1 MYWIQMILS
10 FLVALMILVS
20 IHEFGHFYVARR
32 CGVKVLRFS
41 IGFGQA
47 LWSRRDSKGTEYVL
61 AAIPLG
67 GYVKMLD
74 EREGEV
80 APDERHLAFNRKSV
94 WQRIA
99 IVAAGP
105 LANFIL
111 AILLF
116 WAVLLDGYSGLIPV
130 IGNVEPD
137 SIAAVAGLEPG
148 QEIVAIDGQPTP
160 TVQALNQV
168 LLRRL
173 GETGTINFKVSY
185 RDSDFIYESKADL
198 QGWLK
203 DTTAPDPIAGLG
215 ITLYLPKIPPIV
227 GEVLPD
233 SPAQAAGILVG
244 DRILV
249 VDDLP
254 IDDWR
259 VWLDYVRKR
268 PAKLLQL
275 ELERAGNPLKLSL
288 IPETVDDS
296 GQKVGR
302 VGVGLDPSY
311 SIPDEWVRSYDYSI
325 YGAFVAGVNKT
336 WDTSGF
342 VLLSIKKLIL
352 GEISTKNLSGPISI
366 AKVAGSSAKSGLKAF
381 IEFLALISVFL
392 AVFNLLPIP
401 VLDGGHLFYYLIE
414 VIKGKPVSERVQML
428 GYQVG
433 LLLVVS
439 LTMLAFYND
448 ITQF

>member
-1 MYWIQMILS
+1 MHWIQMILS

-41 IGFGQA
+41 IGFGQV

-80 APDERHLAFNRKSV
+80 APDEQHLAFNRKSV

-111 AILLF
+111 AVLLF
-116 WAVLLDGYSGLIPV
+116 WAVLLQGYSGLIPV
-130 IGNVEPD
+130 IGTVEPG

-173 GETGTINFKVSY
+173 GETGTISFKVSY

-227 GEVLPD
+227 GEVLPGL
-233 SPAQAAGILVG
+233 PAQVAGIQVG
-244 DRILV
+244 DRILM

-259 VWLDYVRKR
+259 VWVNYVRKH
-268 PAKLLQL
+268 PAKRLHIK
-275 ELERAGNPLKLSL
+275 LERAGELLELSL
-288 IPETVDDS
+288 IPGVFVEGD
-296 GQKVGR
+296 KRIGR
-302 VGVGLDPSY
+302 VGVLEKPHPPVPNEL
-311 SIPDEWVRSYDYSI
+311 IRSYDYSI
-325 YGAFVAGVNKT
+325 TGAFVAGVNKT

-414 VIKGKPVSERVQML
+414 VIKGKPVSERVQIL

-433 LLLVVS
+433 LLLVIS
-439 LTMLAFYND
+439 LTILAFYND

>member
-1 MYWIQMILS
+1 
-10 FLVALMILVS
+10 
-20 IHEFGHFYVARR
+20 
-32 CGVKVLRFS
+32 
-41 IGFGQA
+41 
-47 LWSRRDSKGTEYVL
+47 
-61 AAIPLG
+61 
-67 GYVKMLD
+67 MLD

-80 APDERHLAFNRKSV
+80 SPEERHLAFNSKSV

-105 LANFIL
+105 LANIIL
-111 AILLF
+111 AVLLF
-116 WAVLLDGYSGLIPV
+116 WALLLQGYKDLIPIV
-130 IGNVEPD
+130 GTVEPG
-137 SIAAVAGLEPG
+137 SIAAVAGLEPD

-173 GETGTINFKVSY
+173 GETGTISFKVSY
-185 RDSDFIYESKADL
+185 RDSDFIYESKAEL
-198 QGWLK
+198 QDWLK
-203 DTTAPDPIAGLG
+203 GATAPNPIAGLG

-244 DRILV
+244 DRIV
-249 VDDLP
+249 MVDNLH

-259 VWLDYVRKR
+259 VWLDYVRKH
-268 PAKLLQL
+268 PAKLLEL
-275 ELERAGNPLKLSL
+275 ELERSGNPLKLSL
-288 IPETVDDS
+288 TPEAVDDS

-302 VGVGLDPSY
+302 VGVGLEEYY
-311 SIPDEWVRSYDYSI
+311 SIPDEFVRSYDYSI

-336 WDTSGF
+336 WETSGF
-342 VLLSIKKLIL
+342 VLLSIKKLII

-433 LLLVVS
+433 LLLVIS
-439 LTMLAFYND
+439 LTMLALYND